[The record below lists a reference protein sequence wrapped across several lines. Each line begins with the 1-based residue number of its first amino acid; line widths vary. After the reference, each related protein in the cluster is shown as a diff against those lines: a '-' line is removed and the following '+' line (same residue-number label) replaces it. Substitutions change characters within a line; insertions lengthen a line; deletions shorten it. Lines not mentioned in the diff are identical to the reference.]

1 MKNSKK
7 VLSILALSSTLLVP
21 ALTMSSLF
29 NGCNL
34 FSNGED
40 KKNSESEIIK
50 TLTNNFTVVYS
61 PIPAQKNFNEI
72 NSAYFKLTV
81 SETFKNLVSFNSGL
95 KIEDINESE
104 KLATVS
110 FKVTYKDN
118 VYTIKK
124 DVLLKTSTE
133 INLSNLL
140 NKINISIKNLSV
152 SQYGTKKVNDIND
165 KDILATLPSVDAN
178 IIITNIERKRI
189 EGKILVSI
197 KLTSKI
203 NNKEFVIKVFEIN
216 GFIKENNLKNASL
229 SELLKE
235 ANIISRSHSDLATAK
250 YLNKPL
256 YQLGNYNIETNTEAP
271 KLPFSIVAD

>member
-72 NSAYFKLTV
+72 NSADFKLTV

-189 EGKILVSI
+189 EGKILV
-197 KLTSKI
+197 
-203 NNKEFVIKVFEIN
+203 
-216 GFIKENNLKNASL
+216 
-229 SELLKE
+229 
-235 ANIISRSHSDLATAK
+235 
-250 YLNKPL
+250 
-256 YQLGNYNIETNTEAP
+256 
-271 KLPFSIVAD
+271 

>member
-72 NSAYFKLTV
+72 NSADFKLTV

-203 NNKEFVIKVFEIN
+203 NNKEFVIKVF
-216 GFIKENNLKNASL
+216 
-229 SELLKE
+229 
-235 ANIISRSHSDLATAK
+235 
-250 YLNKPL
+250 
-256 YQLGNYNIETNTEAP
+256 
-271 KLPFSIVAD
+271 